1 MQKKSANHIARNTK
15 AQFMYDRNRNFLF
28 DLNPRKC
35 SVLFGLLYP
44 FHAIDN
50 ALHYRCV
57 SKRRLTQPSPN
68 HNP

>member
-1 MQKKSANHIARNTK
+1 
-15 AQFMYDRNRNFLF
+15 MYDRTRNFLF

-35 SVLFGLLYP
+35 SALFGMLYP

-68 HNP
+68 HNL